1 MSRSLFILFLL
12 IFTSA
17 CTVQKRLHRPGW
29 HVSWNKKYKHDK
41 GSEELAKIE
50 SKEAIERNH
59 DEVELPLSENTIKE
73 EEEIESPKPTIEVSV
88 AEDEI
93 ENKPIST
100 SIENNTSTQQTTP
113 TNNEKKEDS
122 KKTKWHP
129 NYSLGILFTALF
141 LMCGALILL
150 IFANTSETPGQEIS
164 KYVMS
169 GFLAIIG
176 LPSFILAIVLFF
188 SPAKEVKNISEV
200 KKVTEKDKKEA
211 EKMSKRTNYALYVI
225 ATLLVLL
232 IVLIA
237 LN

>member
-1 MSRSLFILFLL
+1 
-12 IFTSA
+12 
-17 CTVQKRLHRPGW
+17 VQKRLHRPGW
-29 HVSWNKKYKHDK
+29 HVSWNKKYQHDK
-41 GSEELAKIE
+41 GSEELAEIE
-50 SKEAIERNH
+50 SKNATERNH
-59 DEVELPLSENTIKE
+59 DEFEFPLSENAIKE
-73 EEEIESPKPTIEVSV
+73 EEEIEGPKPTIEVSV

-129 NYSLGILFTALF
+129 NYSLGILFTVLF
-141 LMCGALILL
+141 LLCGALILL
-150 IFANTSETPGQEIS
+150 ILNNTAETPDQEIS

-169 GFLAIIG
+169 GLLAIIS

-188 SPAKEVKNISEV
+188 SPAKKVKNISEV
-200 KKVTEKDKKEA
+200 KKVKEKDKKEI
-211 EKMSKRTNYALYVI
+211 EKMSKRTNYVLLVLAI
-225 ATLLVLL
+225 LLVLL